1 MTGQLIDTFVSVT
14 LLLLVVLVL
23 RGPVARQFGARAAY
37 ALWLAPLARLV
48 APLVAPLVPAGE
60 TTGETG
66 SGTMPE
72 IVIVRLPATSGFDW
86 LPWLAGLWAVGAG
99 VYLAIQLIRHQLF
112 IREALSNGSMMSLPG
127 VPLDVIAS
135 EAVDGP
141 MATGLIHPMIL
152 VPADFA
158 TRFTSEQQRLALL
171 HEQLHHR
178 RGDIWA
184 SAAALIVTAVLWF
197 NPIAHLA
204 LGAFRRDMEAACDSA
219 VLDNVSPEE
228 ARVYAETILRS
239 AIRPVPRSLCAL
251 TSIDEL
257 KGRLKMLSVTHGRGR
272 KLAGIALAGAISLT
286 GVAIAAPTE
295 GTPEPETR
303 RFEKRIVIHEG
314 PAEKKDRLIRREG
327 ELREFREIK
336 CDGEKFETGASGGT
350 ADKKEEIKF
359 FVCAKAGESLLPALE
374 KAEAELQKSDDM
386 PAARK
391 TEILTQIRSKIAELR
406 ARG

>member
-60 TTGETG
+60 TTGGTG

-127 VPLDVIAS
+127 VPFDVVAS

-178 RGDIWA
+178 RGDI
-184 SAAALIVTAVLWF
+184 
-197 NPIAHLA
+197 
-204 LGAFRRDMEAACDSA
+204 
-219 VLDNVSPEE
+219 
-228 ARVYAETILRS
+228 
-239 AIRPVPRSLCAL
+239 
-251 TSIDEL
+251 
-257 KGRLKMLSVTHGRGR
+257 
-272 KLAGIALAGAISLT
+272 
-286 GVAIAAPTE
+286 
-295 GTPEPETR
+295 
-303 RFEKRIVIHEG
+303 
-314 PAEKKDRLIRREG
+314 
-327 ELREFREIK
+327 
-336 CDGEKFETGASGGT
+336 
-350 ADKKEEIKF
+350 
-359 FVCAKAGESLLPALE
+359 
-374 KAEAELQKSDDM
+374 
-386 PAARK
+386 
-391 TEILTQIRSKIAELR
+391 
-406 ARG
+406 